1 MMKLRSKV
9 ASNSMHNDDD
19 DDDGN
24 EYDYYDDDAYG
35 DVDDNYCLMVYISCS
50 MTMIGPTMKGT
61 REREQLVIHADALNE
76 DDDDDEDDN
85 NYDDDYYDD
94 ELTCGVSEPMMMMG
108 LSRKGAST
116 TSQVRQKAAM
126 KSFTGSPAARGIV

>member
-1 MMKLRSKV
+1 MIITMKMMMMITARETQVSHADGL
-9 ASNSMHNDDD
+9 NDDD
-19 DDDGN
+19 DHEDDSN
-24 EYDYYDDDAYG
+24 
-35 DVDDNYCLMVYISCS
+35 
-50 MTMIGPTMKGT
+50 
-61 REREQLVIHADALNE
+61 
-76 DDDDDEDDN
+76 DDDDT
-85 NYDDDYYDD
+85 YDD